1 MLSIL
6 KKFRKYYS
14 VKPEVII
21 MPINTTKILQKA
33 DNSWDNDRNNKSN
46 IDNKKKL

>member
-14 VKPEVII
+14 VKPEVIV

-33 DNSWDNDRNNKSN
+33 EHSWDKNRNDTKV
-46 IDNKKKL
+46 DYKKKL